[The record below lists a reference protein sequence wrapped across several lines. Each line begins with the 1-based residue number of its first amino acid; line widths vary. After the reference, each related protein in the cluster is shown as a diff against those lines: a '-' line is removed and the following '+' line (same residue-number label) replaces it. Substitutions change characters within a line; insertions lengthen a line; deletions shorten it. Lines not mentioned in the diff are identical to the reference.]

1 MTYIYTELISYF
13 VGILGIIMSIV
24 YFTFLKG
31 KTVIKVFLSSYL
43 LLASLTIILGAL
55 TYSGKILMF
64 PHLFRAIN
72 PIHYLFPPVALFYT
86 WSSFKPDFK
95 FKKIY
100 LLNFLPFLINLIEFL
115 PFYFSPISEK
125 VELINQLLAAGSV
138 VMPGH
143 YLLKD
148 INVAVYLIIQFYIF
162 FKYKPRKNGRT
173 KYMDSLVK
181 WFWFYLSGQLL
192 IIIGMTTEILW
203 KSPSTIEPYHFAIN
217 MVTLFVFMTSVAF
230 LFFPRLLYGNVDEH
244 EVTKE
249 KYSNSSLSESD
260 KNDILAAL
268 NSYLKSQEKPY
279 LNPKLSLEDVSNKL
293 VVLPK
298 QVSQVIN
305 EKTDY
310 NFNQFINTFR
320 VEESKMILS
329 SSQFSKLTIDA
340 IAEKSGF
347 KSKSTFYEAFK
358 THTGMTPKQFV
369 DNKEKDKA
377 PVSNSSKK

>member
-1 MTYIYTELISYF
+1 MTFIYSELISYF
-13 VGILGIIMSIV
+13 VGILGVIMTVV

-31 KTVIKVFLSSYL
+31 KTVIKVFFSSYL
-43 LLASLTIILGAL
+43 LMASLTIILGAL

-100 LLNFLPFLINLIEFL
+100 LLNFLPFLIDLIVFL
-115 PFYFSPISEK
+115 PFYLRPTSEK

-138 VMPGH
+138 VMPMP

-148 INVAVYLIIQFYIF
+148 INVAVYLIFQFYIF
-162 FKYKPRKNGRT
+162 FKYKPGKNGRT

-181 WFWFYLSGQLL
+181 WFWFYLSGQVL
-192 IIIGMTTEILW
+192 IVIGMTFEIVW
-203 KSPSTIEPYHFAIN
+203 ESAFASEPYHLAIN
-217 MVTLFVFMTSVAF
+217 MITIFVFMTSVAF
-230 LFFPRLLYGNVDEH
+230 LFFPSILYGNIDEQ
-244 EVTKE
+244 EVAKE
-249 KYSNSSLSESD
+249 KYSNSGLSESK

-268 NSYLKSQEKPY
+268 NLFLKSEEKPY
-279 LNPKLSLEDVSNKL
+279 VNPKLSLKEVSSKL
-293 VVLPK
+293 SVLSN
-298 QVSQVIN
+298 QLSQVIN
-305 EKTDY
+305 EKTGY
-310 NFNQFINTFR
+310 NFNQYINGFR
-320 VEESKMILS
+320 VEESKMILG

-340 IAEKSGF
+340 ISEKAGF
-347 KSKSTFYEAFK
+347 KSKSAFYQAFK

-369 DNKEKDKA
+369 ENRASTKA
-377 PVSNSSKK
+377 